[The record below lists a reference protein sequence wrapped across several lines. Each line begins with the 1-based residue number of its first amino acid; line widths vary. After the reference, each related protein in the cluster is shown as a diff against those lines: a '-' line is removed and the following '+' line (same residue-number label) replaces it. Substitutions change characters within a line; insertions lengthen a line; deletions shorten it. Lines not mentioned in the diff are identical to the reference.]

1 MRFAPL
7 DSLRSPLLGSLGILE
22 SKGINLKKFAT
33 ILFSFASLAG
43 LLCIA
48 WLIGDSLFHWIKVL
62 EKEVA
67 AAAITALIGF
77 FGLLYVQCNSKA
89 KEISDSHRPAK
100 IEVYET
106 FFDIVERFM
115 TAEAA
120 EEESLDPERKDVPQ
134 ELKDQFTKLSRGM
147 IVWASPQVI
156 KAWSEFRE
164 KASESKTPKDTLLA
178 VDKVLQAI
186 RADLGNSNFGLSQ
199 GAVVKLYLS
208 NPGEV
213 DV

>member
-1 MRFAPL
+1 M
-7 DSLRSPLLGSLGILE
+7 
-22 SKGINLKKFAT
+22 SKGEKLKKFAIT
-33 ILFSFASLAG
+33 LFSLACLGGLGYLVWIIGGNFFSWVKSL
-43 LLCIA
+43 
-48 WLIGDSLFHWIKVL
+48 D
-62 EKEVA
+62 KEVA
-67 AAAITALIGF
+67 AAGITALIGF
-77 FGLLYVQCNSKA
+77 FGLLYVQWNSKA

-115 TAEAA
+115 SAEDSDV
-120 EEESLDPERKDVPQ
+120 EDLDPESEEFPQ

-164 KASESKTPKDTLLA
+164 KANDPKTPVETLLA

-186 RADLGNSNFGLSQ
+186 RADLGNSNFGLKR
-199 GAVVKLYLS
+199 GDVVKLYLS

>member
-1 MRFAPL
+1 M
-7 DSLRSPLLGSLGILE
+7 
-22 SKGINLKKFAT
+22 KKFAT
-33 ILFSFASLAG
+33 ILFSLICLAG
-43 LLCIA
+43 FGYLVWI
-48 WLIGDSLFHWIKVL
+48 IGGNFFSWIKSL
-62 EKEVA
+62 DKEVA
-67 AAAITALIGF
+67 AAGVTALIGF
-77 FGLLYVQCNSKA
+77 IGLLYVQWNSKA

-115 TAEAA
+115 SGEAS
-120 EEESLDPERKDVPQ
+120 EENLDPESKEFPQ
-134 ELKDQFTKLSRGM
+134 DLKDQFTKLSRGM

-164 KASESKTPKDTLLA
+164 RASEPKTPVETLLA

-186 RADLGNSNFGLSQ
+186 RADLGNSNFGLKR
-199 GAVVKLYLS
+199 GDVVKLYIS
-208 NPGEV
+208 NPSEV

>member
-1 MRFAPL
+1 MAA
-7 DSLRSPLLGSLGILE
+7 LGISE
-22 SKGINLKKFAT
+22 SKGINMKKFVA
-33 ILFSFASLAG
+33 IIFSFACLAV
-43 LLCIA
+43 LIYFA
-48 WLIGDSLFHWIKVL
+48 WLIGGNLFEWIKSL

-67 AAAITALIGF
+67 AAAITAIIGF
-77 FGLLYVQCNSKA
+77 AGLLYVQWNSKA

-106 FFDIVERFM
+106 FFNIVERFM
-115 TAEAA
+115 TAADS
-120 EEESLDPERKDVPQ
+120 EEENLDPESEEFPQ
-134 ELKDQFTKLSRGM
+134 DLKDQFTKLSRGM

-164 KASESKTPKDTLLA
+164 KASESKTPADTLLA

-186 RADLGNSNFGLSQ
+186 RADLGNSNFGLSR
-199 GAVVKLYLS
+199 GDVVKLYLS